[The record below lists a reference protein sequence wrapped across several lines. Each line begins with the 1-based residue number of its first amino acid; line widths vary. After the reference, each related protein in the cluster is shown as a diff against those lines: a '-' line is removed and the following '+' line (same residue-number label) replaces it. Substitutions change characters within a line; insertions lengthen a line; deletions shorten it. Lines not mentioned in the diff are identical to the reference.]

1 MYNFT
6 VCHLVLVFWLVVPF
20 EDFGKGIK
28 PLTDTALVPGS
39 VNDVTVQFVGMFVEE
54 TGVTEVQHAIAAPED
69 CWKYVVIIFDVSTI
83 RIFFGLDLYIIS
95 L

>member
-1 MYNFT
+1 
-6 VCHLVLVFWLVVPF
+6 VPF

-69 CWKYVVIIFDVSTI
+69 C
-83 RIFFGLDLYIIS
+83 
-95 L
+95 